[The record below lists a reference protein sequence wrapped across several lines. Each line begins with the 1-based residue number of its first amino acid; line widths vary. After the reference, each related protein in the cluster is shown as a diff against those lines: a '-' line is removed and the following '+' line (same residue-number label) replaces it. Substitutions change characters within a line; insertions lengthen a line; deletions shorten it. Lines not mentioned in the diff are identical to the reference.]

1 MKYLLI
7 LLLSFCAF
15 AQTDS
20 ISRSNISVIS
30 AEKLNVVY
38 RGIDNPIKIAVPGAV
53 SFAVSAPGI
62 KRGIGIGNYILNPGQ
77 GNEVN
82 VMISATMPD
91 GKLLNE
97 LKTFRIKGLPA
108 PTGVLNDD
116 STGSYMMTKEML
128 MGSQVNIIFK
138 NMLLYECNVDFGV
151 KQFDIVIPLKHRKQ
165 KTFVVEGNKMS
176 KEVNILLQEVEPGN
190 FVVITNIRMWNK
202 TEIFIDKGPSTI
214 AVEIY

>member
-1 MKYLLI
+1 MKYLPI

-30 AEKLNVVY
+30 AERLNVVY
-38 RGIDNPIKIAVPGAV
+38 RGMDNPIKVAVPGAV

-62 KRGIGIGNYILNPGQ
+62 KKGSGPGNYILNPGQ

-82 VMISATMPD
+82 VIISAIMSN

-138 NMLLYECNVDFGV
+138 NMLLYECNINFGV
-151 KQFDIVIPLKHRKQ
+151 KQFDVVIPSKHRKQ

-176 KEVNILLQEVEPGN
+176 KEVNVLLQEVEPGS
-190 FVVITNIRMWNK
+190 FVVITNIKMWNK
-202 TEIFIDKGPSTI
+202 TEIYIDKGPSTI

>member
-20 ISRSNISVIS
+20 INRTNISLIS
-30 AEKLNVVY
+30 AERLNVVY

-62 KRGIGIGNYILNPGQ
+62 KRGTGQGNYILNPGQ

-91 GKLLNE
+91 GKLISEEKVFKVRAHPVKVPTINGEHCENCIHQISKNQLTTLKIGYVLFPDCPIYDIGEVTSFDMHIPGYKMIHVSGNKFDSENLKLLNQQKSGTKIIIFN
-97 LKTFRIKGLPA
+97 LKAVG
-108 PTGVLNDD
+108 
-116 STGSYMMTKEML
+116 GSIPV
-128 MGSQVNIIFK
+128 GSQQVSPI
-138 NMLLYECNVDFGV
+138 
-151 KQFDIVIPLKHRKQ
+151 QF
-165 KTFVVEGNKMS
+165 
-176 KEVNILLQEVEPGN
+176 NIL
-190 FVVITNIRMWNK
+190 
-202 TEIFIDKGPSTI
+202 
-214 AVEIY
+214 

>member
-1 MKYLLI
+1 MKYLPI

-20 ISRSNISVIS
+20 ISRTNISVIS
-30 AEKLNVVY
+30 AERLNVVY

-53 SFAVSAPGI
+53 SFEVSAPGI
-62 KRGIGIGNYILNPGQ
+62 KKGSGQGNYILNPGQ

-82 VMISATMPD
+82 VIIIAIMSD

-116 STGSYMMTKEML
+116 STDLT
-128 MGSQVNIIFK
+128 
-138 NMLLYECNVDFGV
+138 
-151 KQFDIVIPLKHRKQ
+151 
-165 KTFVVEGNKMS
+165 
-176 KEVNILLQEVEPGN
+176 
-190 FVVITNIRMWNK
+190 
-202 TEIFIDKGPSTI
+202 
-214 AVEIY
+214 